1 MDNKKSVRDLIY
13 FDTDKALSLW
23 SQIQEGLL
31 KEILVSEEE
40 SEKDRMDGSIGFPN
54 IFRLN
59 KQIEEN
65 KKASMLE
72 TIIIHHDLL
81 NRLEKDLQTYNLI
94 INVNKEFCKNEKNL
108 DKIREMIKE
117 VPYIQVNGWT
127 VLEDYRK
134 ISRITSQFNE
144 IAEFINKCNENTL
157 KNTQQYKQ
165 LERLISDKEEE
176 LKRIKD
182 RNKKSIEGQ
191 TINNLKKELS
201 KSIETNLQ
209 RVGTIDKWLQD
220 GIIKWIEV
228 FLKNRIIFRIYPFE
242 SSPSFQVLCN
252 LKSECFIDQE
262 VEHFFRSYGYK
273 PNIKLSA
280 FGLITSIPS
289 KNEEEI
295 FNPLQEFQNVEILSD
310 KMKFESAFRKVFQA
324 MDNIEDFSKYSRYPN
339 ITIYPIAIYRDFKC
353 NSEFNNSK

>member
-1 MDNKKSVRDLIY
+1 MDNKKNVRDLIY
-13 FDTDKALSLW
+13 FDIDKALSLW

-31 KEILVSEEE
+31 KEFLVSEEE
-40 SEKDRMDGSIGFPN
+40 SEKDSKGGSIGLPN
-54 IFRLN
+54 IFKLN

-65 KKASMLE
+65 KKASILE

-94 INVNKEFCKNEKNL
+94 IDVNKEFYRNKKNP
-108 DKIREMIKE
+108 DKIREIIKK

-134 ISRITSQFNE
+134 ISRITSEFNE
-144 IAEFINKCNENTL
+144 ITKFINLCNENTL

-165 LERLISDKEEE
+165 IEGSINDIEEE
-176 LKRIKD
+176 LKTIKD
-182 RNKKSIEGQ
+182 RNKRSIHGQ
-191 TINNLKKELS
+191 KINSLKKELN
-201 KSIETNLQ
+201 KFIETNTQ
-209 RVGTIDKWLQD
+209 RADTIDGWLQD
-220 GIIKWIEV
+220 GIKKWIEV

-262 VEHFFRSYGYK
+262 VEHFFRSYGFR

-280 FGLITSIPS
+280 FGLVTSIPS
-289 KNEEEI
+289 KNEI
-295 FNPLQEFQNVEILSD
+295 LFNPLQEFKNVQILSK

-324 MDNIEDFSKYSRYPN
+324 MDDIEDFSKYSRYPN
-339 ITIYPIAIYRDFKC
+339 VTIYPIAIYRDFKC
-353 NSEFNNSK
+353 NSKHNDSK